1 MMVLYSVSKLDTEGV
16 QICKFEDVET
26 LLLVKQITIYYAIFK
41 YPSQFLFLG
50 CSYFVLLFIK
60 K

>member
-26 LLLVKQITIYYAIFK
+26 LLLVKQITIYYTIFK
-41 YPSQFLFLG
+41 YLSQFLFLG